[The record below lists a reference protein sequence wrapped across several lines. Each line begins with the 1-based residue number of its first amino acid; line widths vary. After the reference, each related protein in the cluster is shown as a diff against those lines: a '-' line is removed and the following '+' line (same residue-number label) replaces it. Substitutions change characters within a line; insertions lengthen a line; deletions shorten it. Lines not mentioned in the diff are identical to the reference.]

1 MIPTKLRSKKQQ
13 TLSSRSMKKTMPR
26 HIILT
31 WLKTGDEEEILKAAG
46 KKKTCYIHRNIV
58 ITRTNTSKET
68 VEQKSLKY

>member
-46 KKKTCYIHRNIV
+46 KKRHRNIV
-58 ITRTNTSKET
+58 IIRNNTSKET

>member
-46 KKKTCYIHRNIV
+46 KKKDMLYT
-58 ITRTNTSKET
+58 
-68 VEQKSLKY
+68 

>member
-46 KKKTCYIHRNIV
+46 KKRHIHRNIV
-58 ITRTNTSKET
+58 IIRNNTSKET